1 MLICLQNLGLGVLEA
16 ENENASK
23 TAGDKED
30 NDEGEE
36 DLLGKLM
43 GREKA
48 AVAAGVQVVEEQEP
62 K

>member
-1 MLICLQNLGLGVLEA
+1 MLEA